1 MLLILPEGHES
12 LIENKHQVLIR
23 LNEINSERLIG
34 VKLQSIKGK
43 FKNVNVTRQKKDYMQ
58 WMAIREQTPQLQK

>member
-1 MLLILPEGHES
+1 MS
-12 LIENKHQVLIR
+12 LWIKNKHQVLIR

-43 FKNVNVTRQKKDYMQ
+43 LKNVNVTRQKKDYMQ